1 MKKTNKKTVG
11 ISLVLLT
18 ILATTIGTLT
28 MVSYAAA
35 VDSNSTSNSTATT
48 VTPDTSQNAGQPQF
62 GGTMMMDQGPGEFM
76 RRPGGHHMMDGAGM
90 GNIEVSSEY
99 TANVNAILNND
110 TDVAAIITQGY
121 NVTAIHPNIKTVVQA
136 DGTITTNA
144 STATVFLQG
153 TSGYATVNVDLA
165 NAKVTYIVEITRT
178 VIDKSNS

>member
-1 MKKTNKKTVG
+1 M
-11 ISLVLLT
+11 LVT
-18 ILATTIGTLT
+18 ILAATIGTLT

-35 VDSNSTSNSTATT
+35 VNSNSTSTSTATT
-48 VTPDTSQNAGQPQF
+48 LTADTNQNADQPQF
-62 GGTMMMDQGPGEFM
+62 GGTMMMDQGPG
-76 RRPGGHHMMDGAGM
+76 RLIRGPGGRGMKDSAGM

-110 TDVAAIITQGY
+110 TDVAALITQGY
-121 NVTAIHPNIKTVVQA
+121 NVTAIQPNIKAVVQA

-144 STATVFLQG
+144 STATVLLQG
-153 TSGYATVNVDLA
+153 TSGYATVNVDVA